1 MRRNGLN
8 LIIMRKS
15 ILSILLLILSLVVSG
30 QTTFNR
36 LEDYYDSNGTAAN
49 FFRAVCSFNGS
60 YYGAVRIYNQ
70 GTQYLGVVKLNSSG
84 SLIKKSLKYSPKGNI
99 VVYPNQTI
107 ISTSDSNLMI
117 CSNLVD
123 TAWDGYLIKLNTN
136 LDTLWTKEY
145 DLPANMA
152 GCASGSNTINY
163 FTAIKETP
171 DKGFI
176 IAGNY
181 YKYCIN
187 NMSNQRGFL
196 LKVDSVGNITWW
208 KVYQNVM
215 HLYDIEL
222 TSDGGY
228 VFLNKYSFTK
238 FTKTDS
244 LGNIQWSS
252 IPSIY
257 VGQSEA
263 GDITP
268 CGNNEYVVALPY
280 EYQSLKYGIN
290 AYKINVNTQQ
300 IIWDTTYFLYHTVQ
314 CLSLNQ
320 NMGVEV
326 DNNGNIIIWAT
337 AHINPAPYVGGKR
350 GAILKL
356 NSQGDSLWAKYYDA
370 PNITW
375 DDDLQLND
383 LIISPDGGFFGVG
396 YEQFNNGSIKAWLFK
411 TDANGVVGFENTKEK
426 VKSIKFSVYPNPA
439 KSSTTLE
446 FDKALI
452 HPLDIKVYNT
462 LGQMLLHTTIEKGAS
477 RTKLDLSGFEAG
489 LYYYELQNQAQTMG
503 SGKFVVE

>member
-1 MRRNGLN
+1 
-8 LIIMRKS
+8 
-15 ILSILLLILSLVVSG
+15 
-30 QTTFNR
+30 
-36 LEDYYDSNGTAAN
+36 
-49 FFRAVCSFNGS
+49 
-60 YYGAVRIYNQ
+60 
-70 GTQYLGVVKLNSSG
+70 
-84 SLIKKSLKYSPKGNI
+84 
-99 VVYPNQTI
+99 
-107 ISTSDSNLMI
+107 
-117 CSNLVD
+117 
-123 TAWDGYLIKLNTN
+123 
-136 LDTLWTKEY
+136 
-145 DLPANMA
+145 
-152 GCASGSNTINY
+152 
-163 FTAIKETP
+163 
-171 DKGFI
+171 
-176 IAGNY
+176 
-181 YKYCIN
+181 
-187 NMSNQRGFL
+187 MSNQRGFL
-196 LKVDSVGNITWW
+196 LKVDSVGNIKWW

-326 DNNGNIIIWAT
+326 DNNGNIIVWAT

-411 TDANGVVGFENTKEK
+411 TDANGVVGWETPKPINKDTRFKL
-426 VKSIKFSVYPNPA
+426 FPNPA
-439 KSSTTLE
+439 TDYITLAYSCQSKGKIYYQIS
-446 FDKALI
+446 DASGRLI
-452 HPLDIKVYNT
+452 IQNSLPSYDQKQQNELLLDISNLKPGIYHFNLINNHSS
-462 LGQMLLHTTIEKGAS
+462 LGAQ
-477 RTKLDLSGFEAG
+477 KLIILE
-489 LYYYELQNQAQTMG
+489 
-503 SGKFVVE
+503 